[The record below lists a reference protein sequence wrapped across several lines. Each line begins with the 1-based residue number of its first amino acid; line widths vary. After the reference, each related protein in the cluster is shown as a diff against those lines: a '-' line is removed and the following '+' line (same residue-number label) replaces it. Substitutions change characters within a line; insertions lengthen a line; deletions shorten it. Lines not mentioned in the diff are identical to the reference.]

1 MSVEKGKQVMK
12 YELRKEQV
20 EARDFLI
27 ENPQSLLLGDVGSGK
42 TLVLL
47 DMISRDLSKSWLV
60 VAPRLVLYNA
70 WIDKHLE
77 RFYEF
82 RNWDYGVVHGP
93 KWRDV
98 YYEDHHIYLTTT
110 DMVRTLASEDMSYFD
125 GIVVDEIDKFKNPS
139 AKRTRQLLR
148 QVSKDIPIR
157 IGATGTPATKS
168 LEGLWSQVF
177 FADQG
182 KTLERTITAY
192 RRKYFFRGG
201 FGGYSYIPKRN
212 ALKDITAAMKPSTH
226 RMERESEEP
235 IMSVIDIELSPAN
248 RKLYAAA
255 KRKAM
260 IAFGDTEKLVGE
272 AAAAYSTLRQIS
284 AGSFY
289 DENKNWNVLHT
300 EKLKALEDIYEQN
313 QQKKILC
320 FYWFK
325 FEAEMIKDYFKG
337 SKIAFLNSDTK
348 PNEVSTILRKWAAD
362 ELDFVFA
369 QPASSGHGVDGLQ
382 VGASSI
388 AWLTLPDD
396 LGLYEQANGRI
407 AGNRAERTITIY
419 HLLTKNS
426 VDGIIFDSLQNKSI
440 NQSEILKRLE

>member
-1 MSVEKGKQVMK
+1 MK
-12 YELRKEQV
+12 YKLREEQV
-20 EARDFLI
+20 AARDFLI

-47 DMISRDLSKSWLV
+47 DMIDKSPAKKWLI
-60 VAPRLVLYNA
+60 VAPRLVIFNA
-70 WIDKHLE
+70 WEDKHLSK
-77 RFYEF
+77 FDEF
-82 RNWDYGVVHGP
+82 ADWDYTIVHGP
-93 KWRDV
+93 KWKKSFD
-98 YYEDHHIYLTTT
+98 EDHDLYLTTT
-110 DMVRTLASEDMSYFD
+110 DMVRTLSNEDFSYFD
-125 GIVVDEIDKFKNPS
+125 GIIVDEIDRFKNPS
-139 AKRTRQLLR
+139 AKRTRQLL
-148 QVSKDIPIR
+148 QNVSKYIPTR

-168 LEGLWSQVF
+168 LVGLWSQVF

-182 KTLERTITAY
+182 KTLERTISAY
-192 RRKYFFRGG
+192 RRKYFYRGG
-201 FGGYSYIPKRN
+201 FGGYEYIPKRDS
-212 ALKDITAAMKPSTH
+212 LDKITEAMNPSCH
-226 RMERESEEP
+226 RMEKDSEKPTMAE
-235 IMSVIDIELSPAN
+235 INIELSPDN
-248 RKLYAAA
+248 RKLYNAA
-255 KRKAM
+255 KRKAL
-260 IAFGDTEKLVGE
+260 IAFEDNEKLVGE
-272 AAAAYSTLRQIS
+272 AAAAYSTLRQIC

-289 DENKNWNVLHT
+289 NESKDWIPLHH

-320 FYWFK
+320 FYWFR
-325 FEAEMIKDYFKG
+325 FESEMIKSYFKNY
-337 SKIAFLNSDTK
+337 KIAFLNADTK
-348 PNEVSTILRKWAAD
+348 PNQVASILRKWAAD
-362 ELDFVFA
+362 ELDFIFA

-407 AGNRAERTITIY
+407 AGNRAERAVTIY